1 MTDAPVDH
9 ARIRS
14 VFAAQRDNRTVLK
27 RRGPA
32 ERVARLQE
40 LRDEV
45 VRRVDDINEALHQDL
60 RKVPSGM
67 RNPEIHS
74 VLAELDTAIA
84 ELPGWMEPET
94 IEPSAMF
101 AGNSTYVMHEPRGV
115 VLLLGPWNFPFSLV
129 LAPLVPILAAGN
141 AAMVKPNEMQPAVS
155 RVVTEIL
162 EAVFPENEVAVFE
175 GGIDLAEALQEL
187 PVDHVFFT
195 GSPAVGKRV
204 MAAAA
209 KNLTSVTLELG
220 GKCPAIVDDDYDIAD
235 AAQKVAAAR
244 FSNAGQLCLSVD
256 HVWVPRDR
264 EDELL
269 TALSAVVEGKFYS
282 DGELRRDRLP
292 RIVDARNLARVRGY
306 VEEAVEAGA
315 RIVRGGEIDET
326 DLTVAPTIVADPP
339 LDARIMREEIF
350 GPVLPVVA
358 YDHVDEVVAHIDA
371 TGKPLGM
378 YVFSDDAAFVDE
390 ILERTSSGGVTVNNV
405 LMHYLENR
413 LPFGGVNGS
422 GMGRYKGVHGFR
434 ELSNPRSVF
443 VQARPVGAVR

>member
-1 MTDAPVDH
+1 MTGTPVDQT
-9 ARIRS
+9 RIQA
-14 VFAAQRDNRTVLK
+14 VFAAQRDNRTALK
-27 RRGPA
+27 RRTAA

-40 LRDEV
+40 LREEV
-45 VRRVDDINEALHQDL
+45 VRRADDIDEALHQDL
-60 RKVPSGM
+60 RKARSGL

-84 ELPGWMEPET
+84 ELPAWMEPET

-101 AGNSTYVMHEPRGV
+101 AGNSTYVRYEPRGV

-155 RVVTEIL
+155 RIVAEIL
-162 EAVFPENEVAVFE
+162 AAVFPENEVAVFE

-209 KNLTSVTLELG
+209 RNLTSVTLELG
-220 GKCPAIVDDDYDIAD
+220 GKCPAILDDDYDIAD
-235 AAQKVAAAR
+235 AAQKVVAAR

-256 HVWVPRDR
+256 HVWVPRQR

-269 TALSAVVEGKFYS
+269 AALSAVIEAKFYAG
-282 DGELRRDRLP
+282 GELRRDRLP

-306 VEEAVEAGA
+306 VDEAVAAGA
-315 RIVRGGEIDET
+315 RIVRGGEIDEA

-358 YDHVDEVVAHIDA
+358 YDHVDEVLGHIDD
-371 TGKPLGM
+371 TGKPLAM
-378 YVFSDDAAFVDE
+378 YIFSDDQAFVDE
-390 ILERTSSGGVTVNNV
+390 ILDRTSSGGVTVNNV

-443 VQARPVGAVR
+443 VQARQPAVQR